1 MRAADCFDVDTAIWL
16 VPLPVE
22 APFTAPPESA
32 CESATAVDGDQ
43 MDIALDVATV
53 KTLSLYIADTRFI
66 I

>member
-1 MRAADCFDVDTAIWL
+1 
-16 VPLPVE
+16 
-22 APFTAPPESA
+22 
-32 CESATAVDGDQ
+32 VDGDQ